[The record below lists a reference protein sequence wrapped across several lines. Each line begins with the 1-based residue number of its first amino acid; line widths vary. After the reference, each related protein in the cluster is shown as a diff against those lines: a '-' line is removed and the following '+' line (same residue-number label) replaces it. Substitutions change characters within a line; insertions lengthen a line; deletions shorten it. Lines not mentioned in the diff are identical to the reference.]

1 MNGMI
6 QTTWDAFFEN
16 LRTTLELEDTN
27 DPENV
32 EALKR
37 IFYAGAVS
45 IFAALE
51 ARRVLDRRKQGY
63 TTVPAW
69 EELIEELRAEILA
82 YNQMCEAES
91 IHGLSKPQ

>member
-1 MNGMI
+1 MSGMI
-6 QTTWDAFFEN
+6 QNTWDAYFEG
-16 LRTTLELEDTN
+16 LRETLEVEDTN

-51 ARRVLDRRKQGY
+51 ARRVLDKRRQGY

-69 EELIEELRAEILA
+69 EQLIEELRAEIVA
-82 YNQMCEAES
+82 YKQMCEAEA